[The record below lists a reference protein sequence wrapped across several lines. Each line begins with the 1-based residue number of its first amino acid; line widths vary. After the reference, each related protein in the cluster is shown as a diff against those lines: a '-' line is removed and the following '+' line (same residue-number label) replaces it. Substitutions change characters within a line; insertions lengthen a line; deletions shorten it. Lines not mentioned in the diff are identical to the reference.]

1 MKKDRTKQQ
10 SRSELIRRGQRITA
24 TEASEQHSS
33 IQVTLNRIYR
43 EAPIGLCYLDTDL
56 RYLYINEWLAAI
68 NGIPAEGHL
77 GRTVAELLPGVAAGV
92 ESQLRHVIETGHPI
106 EGGTVEAETM
116 AQPGVKRHYQHN
128 YYAVKSHD
136 GTVIG
141 VSCVVEDITERKRAE
156 EALRASEER
165 YRRFFEDSPIPLC
178 VQDFSAVKKR
188 LEELRAAGSNNLE
201 NYLSDNPDEVA
212 RCLALVKAVDVN
224 RPMAELFEAPTQ
236 ESLLGKAGPT
246 FIDESYKSFGKELV
260 AISQGETN
268 FRAETVGRTL
278 KGKIKNLAVHWSAVP
293 GYEQTLGR
301 VVHSILDITERKQA
315 EEEIRRLNQ
324 ELEQRVVERTGELRE
339 SQKLFQTLTTV
350 SPVGIFRTNAD
361 GNCTYVNQRW
371 CEIAGLTPEEA
382 RGEGWARAIHP
393 EDRERV
399 FAEWHRIAREGSQLH
414 SEYRF
419 RRPDGVVTWVFG
431 QAVAEKGEDGE
442 IVGYVGTITDIT
454 ERKRAE
460 EELTRYAQDL
470 EAAQG
475 AQEQHSA
482 ELANLVEE
490 LELARRRIEQQKY
503 EQELQNQ
510 ELQQATQLKNR
521 FLASMSH
528 ELRTPL
534 NAIIGFSDLLAGEK
548 PGPLNQKQKRFV
560 GHMLKASRHLL
571 QLINDILDLS
581 KIEAGQLQLNPES
594 FRAAEAL
601 QEVLSTITP
610 LAQSKYIQLVTTVGE
625 EMAIYADRVRFKQ
638 ILYNLLSNAVKFTPG
653 SGEVRI
659 ESLISRGVARIT
671 VSDTGVGI
679 RPEDRAA
686 VFGEFRQVGETTRGV
701 KEGTGLGLAIS
712 KRLVEQH
719 GGEIW
724 VDSEPGKGSRFSF
737 TLPVVQTPAEAEPEI
752 VVASTGRERPLVLV
766 VDNEL
771 ATRELLVSFLEPE
784 GYTVRAVR
792 SGTEALAAARELRP
806 DVITLNIVM
815 PGKTGWETLYE
826 LKQHRETGEIPVI
839 MVSGMDQDPS
849 LNLGAADYLVKPVD
863 KDLLVKAIRKQLP
876 DGAGKRLTLLV
887 VDDDPATL
895 QLMTEV
901 LTEVGYSPLAAPG
914 GQEALAI
921 LERTRPDGILV
932 DLMMPGMDGF
942 ELIRRLKQDED
953 KRNIPIFVLTS
964 KDLQDMQE
972 SEVRLLCRETHAFFQ
987 KETPWKVNLLAQ
999 INKLLGKPVAK
1010 S

>member
-1 MKKDRTKQQ
+1 M
-10 SRSELIRRGQRITA
+10 
-24 TEASEQHSS
+24 
-33 IQVTLNRIYR
+33 
-43 EAPIGLCYLDTDL
+43 
-56 RYLYINEWLAAI
+56 
-68 NGIPAEGHL
+68 
-77 GRTVAELLPGVAAGV
+77 
-92 ESQLRHVIETGHPI
+92 
-106 EGGTVEAETM
+106 
-116 AQPGVKRHYQHN
+116 
-128 YYAVKSHD
+128 
-136 GTVIG
+136 
-141 VSCVVEDITERKRAE
+141 
-156 EALRASEER
+156 
-165 YRRFFEDSPIPLC
+165 
-178 VQDFSAVKKR
+178 
-188 LEELRAAGSNNLE
+188 
-201 NYLSDNPDEVA
+201 SDNPDEVA

-361 GNCTYVNQRW
+361 GHCTYVNQRW

-571 QLINDILDLS
+571 HLINDILDLS

-719 GGEIW
+719 GGGNLGGQRA
-724 VDSEPGKGSRFSF
+724 GKGQPFQFHFAGGANAGGSR
-737 TLPVVQTPAEAEPEI
+737 AGDC
-752 VVASTGRERPLVLV
+752 GRLHRAR
-766 VDNEL
+766 
-771 ATRELLVSFLEPE
+771 AT
-784 GYTVRAVR
+784 A
-792 SGTEALAAARELRP
+792 
-806 DVITLNIVM
+806 
-815 PGKTGWETLYE
+815 
-826 LKQHRETGEIPVI
+826 
-839 MVSGMDQDPS
+839 
-849 LNLGAADYLVKPVD
+849 
-863 KDLLVKAIRKQLP
+863 
-876 DGAGKRLTLLV
+876 GAGGR
-887 VDDDPATL
+887 
-895 QLMTEV
+895 
-901 LTEVGYSPLAAPG
+901 
-914 GQEALAI
+914 
-921 LERTRPDGILV
+921 
-932 DLMMPGMDGF
+932 
-942 ELIRRLKQDED
+942 
-953 KRNIPIFVLTS
+953 
-964 KDLQDMQE
+964 
-972 SEVRLLCRETHAFFQ
+972 
-987 KETPWKVNLLAQ
+987 
-999 INKLLGKPVAK
+999 
-1010 S
+1010 